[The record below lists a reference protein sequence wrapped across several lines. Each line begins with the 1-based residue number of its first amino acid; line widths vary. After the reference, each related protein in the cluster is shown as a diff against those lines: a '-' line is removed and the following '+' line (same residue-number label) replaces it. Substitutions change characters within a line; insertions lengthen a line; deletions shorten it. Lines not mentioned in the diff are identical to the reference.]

1 MAYPKMSYEFHE
13 SETLRN
19 WIDNSKLA
27 AASGQSQSISV
38 KDLETAWAPRF
49 AADEIDALVIPRRT
63 MARRKAAA
71 ARLSPEEQDRAFTLA
86 QIQLEA
92 DRVFANPEKA
102 SRWLRTQNN
111 RLSGQ
116 TPLSLLST
124 AAGAAVVTE
133 MLVQIDHGMYA

>member
-1 MAYPKMSYEFHE
+1 MAQTEMSYATQE
-13 SETLRN
+13 SETLRT

-27 AASGQSQSISV
+27 AASGHSPSMSV
-38 KDLETAWAPRF
+38 KDLEAAWAPRF
-49 AADEIDALVIPRRT
+49 DADEIDALVIPRRT
-63 MARRKAAA
+63 MARRKAAQA
-71 ARLSPEEQDRAFTLA
+71 QLSPEEQDRAFTLA

-102 SRWLRTQNN
+102 SRWLRTRNN

-116 TPLSLLST
+116 TPLSLLAT

-133 MLVQIDHGMYA
+133 MLVQIDHGLYA